1 MGYESRLYVVEKCR
15 SKYTVEGK
23 ELLWAKKI
31 AMFDLC
37 KVYAVRDKMCKA
49 KDTDCFIYA
58 DDGNT
63 EIVKDDYGDTLKEM
77 TIKEAIQIL
86 EDAAEND
93 DYRRYA
99 PCIALLKGFDESQ
112 WRNLAVLHYGH

>member
-1 MGYESRLYVVEKCR
+1 MGYESRLCVVEKGII
-15 SKYTVEGK
+15 KHKIEGK
-23 ELLWAKKI
+23 EYVWAEKVAI
-31 AMFDLC
+31 FNLC
-37 KVYAVRDKMCKA
+37 KVYDVSDKMCKA

-63 EIVKDDYGDTLKEM
+63 EIVKDDYGDTLKELTVKE
-77 TIKEAIQIL
+77 TIEIL
-86 EDAAEND
+86 EEAAEKD

-112 WRNLAVLHYGH
+112 WRNLAVLHYGY

>member
-1 MGYESRLYVVEKCR
+1 MGYESKLYIVEK
-15 SKYTVEGK
+15 SNVKGNVNGK
-23 ELLWAKKI
+23 ELYWAKVI

-37 KVYAVRDKMCKA
+37 NPYAASDKMRKA

-63 EIVKDDYGDTLKEM
+63 EIETDCYGDTLKEM

-86 EDAAEND
+86 EEASEHV

-99 PCIALLKGFDESQ
+99 PCVALLKGFDESR
-112 WRNLAVLHYGH
+112 WRNVVVLHYGY

>member
-1 MGYESRLYVVEKCR
+1 MGYESKLYIVEK
-15 SKYTVEGK
+15 SNIKENVNGK
-23 ELLWAKKI
+23 ELYWAQVI

-37 KVYAVRDKMCKA
+37 KTYAVSDKMCKA

-63 EIVKDDYGDTLKEM
+63 EIVTDCYGDTLKEM

-86 EDAAEND
+86 EEAAEHK
-93 DYRRYA
+93 DYRRYT
-99 PCIALLKGFDESQ
+99 PCIALLQGFDESKWQ
-112 WRNLAVLHYGH
+112 NVVVLHYGH

>member
-1 MGYESRLYVVEKCR
+1 MGYESRLYVVEKSR
-15 SKYTVEGK
+15 SKYTVKGK
-23 ELLWAKKI
+23 ELLWAEKI

-37 KVYAVRDKMCKA
+37 KVYAVSDKMCKA

-58 DDGNT
+58 DDGDT
-63 EIVKDDYGDTLKEM
+63 EIVDDCYGDALTEM
-77 TIKEAIQIL
+77 TIKEAVQIL
-86 EDAAEND
+86 EEAAAKD